1 MADGREAE
9 RSLLA
14 PAPAPAS
21 LAVGRCEEEA
31 AAEKEEEEEA
41 AAAEKAL
48 TAVAAADSLTPLGG
62 GVAGGG
68 VAGGRVGEAG
78 TELCCWSA
86 SMAREA
92 WPEPPVSEGG

>member
-1 MADGREAE
+1 MGSR
-9 RSLLA
+9 LA
-14 PAPAPAS
+14 PGPAPAS
-21 LAVGRCEEEA
+21 LGAPLCLSAVGRCEKEA